1 MVFTASNEL
10 NDILSQIKTHY
21 IVNLLHLR
29 KPYFKYLSA
38 SMKIVAEMIEPYFV
52 NCNSWWLLKTL
63 FILYSFIP
71 IFKISY
77 LFCIPYRY
85 ISFHLYTF
93 YSLSFSFSQHLYP
106 VCMFFLLNINLS
118 FSLIIQS

>member
-52 NCNSWWLLKTL
+52 KLQFMVVIKNIIHIVFLNTNIQY
-63 FILYSFIP
+63 ILSILHS
-71 IFKISY
+71 I
-77 LFCIPYRY
+77 
-85 ISFHLYTF
+85 
-93 YSLSFSFSQHLYP
+93 
-106 VCMFFLLNINLS
+106 
-118 FSLIIQS
+118 